1 MAALERLQ
9 TSLKEMPSVRA
20 PRHAEV
26 SVAVLLVW
34 PSGGMER
41 RRRAP
46 KNILGPSHAQVLKKG
61 IKTFG
66 EVEARRSGEFQINL
80 RYMRPCL

>member
-1 MAALERLQ
+1 
-9 TSLKEMPSVRA
+9 
-20 PRHAEV
+20 
-26 SVAVLLVW
+26 
-34 PSGGMER
+34 MER